1 LFYEA
6 RRTSLARNAN
16 DVVAMSASITEQAV
30 RDHLSAMGCN
40 HYEIGNFDQLGMM
53 RLLKCWDA
61 RSVIRH
67 LCWFRR
73 ENARGAEIFVRPS
86 GPNALILIDDLGR
99 KQN

>member
-1 LFYEA
+1 MH
-6 RRTSLARNAN
+6 
-16 DVVAMSASITEQAV
+16 DQ
-30 RDHLSAMGCN
+30 LSAVGCN
-40 HYEIGNFDQLGMM
+40 HYEIGILDQLGMM
-53 RLLKCWDA
+53 RLLKRWDA

-86 GPNALILIDDLGR
+86 GPNALILIDDFDR